1 MEIPEGYATSSTD
14 PYEKPAADIVE
25 RVNKVYFLWKLCR
38 SELFDEEIYLIVPN
52 IIATE
57 SLLQENCEYGITTMA
72 FMDAIFS
79 AILNTN
85 YVRSQ
90 RDKACGVDSNDSVLI
105 SFAAGRFLVAI

>member
-1 MEIPEGYATSSTD
+1 MEIPEGHATSSTD
-14 PYEKPAADIVE
+14 PYEKPAADIIE
-25 RVNKVYFLWKLCR
+25 RVNKDYFLWKLCK
-38 SELFDEEIYLIVPN
+38 SKLFDKEIDLIVLN

-57 SLLQENCEYGITTMA
+57 SLQQEHCEYCITTMA

-90 RDKACGVDSNDSVLI
+90 RDKVCGVDSNDSAFNKFC
-105 SFAAGRFLVAI
+105 S

>member
-25 RVNKVYFLWKLCR
+25 RVNKDYFLWKLCR

-52 IIATE
+52 INIIATE
-57 SLLQENCEYGITTMA
+57 SLLQEHCEYGITTTA

-79 AILNTN
+79 AILNAN

-90 RDKACGVDSNDSVLI
+90 RDKDCCVDSN
-105 SFAAGRFLVAI
+105 

>member
-1 MEIPEGYATSSTD
+1 MEIPEGYATSCTD

-25 RVNKVYFLWKLCR
+25 RVNKDCVLRKLCR

-57 SLLQENCEYGITTMA
+57 SLLQEHCEYGITTTA

-79 AILNTN
+79 AVLNAN

-90 RDKACGVDSNDSVLI
+90 RDKACGVDSNYSVFKKFC
-105 SFAAGRFLVAI
+105 SWKSS